1 MARLFFLIFCL
12 VLGSQCSKNI
22 PTTSQVVE
30 NNIIVRD
37 TTFETFALKNILY
50 TKHLDSCLIYS
61 DYNEKNP
68 SEFSRKVVYRQTK
81 DYVITKISGYI
92 TVKTC
97 FHSDGTAIQS
107 FLLSSTLRER
117 YTERF
122 LRGAMNY
129 RVEAKN
135 ETTDTC
141 PDCGLFT
148 FTVSS

>member
-1 MARLFFLIFCL
+1 MARLFFLMFCL

-22 PTTSQVVE
+22 PTSQVVE

-68 SEFSRKVVYRQTK
+68 SEFSRRVVYRQTK

-97 FHSDGTAIQS
+97 FHSDGTAIQA
-107 FLLSSTLRER
+107 FLISSTLPER

-129 RVEAKN
+129 RVEVKN

-148 FTVSS
+148 FTVSG